1 MTSGPES
8 ETAVPETR
16 QAQILASLTPDRRRI
31 LYAFGAAILVF
42 AVGGFVHA
50 GFASPASV
58 KAILVIASFVGFVAA
73 GQTFV
78 ILIGG
83 IDLSVPWVLNGAAIL
98 FATTSLGRDDRAVP
112 AVLLAL
118 GLGLLTG
125 LVNGVGIAYFAVPAV
140 VMTLGMN
147 GIMEGLTL
155 GVSKGF
161 TCGSCASY
169 APKAVQDVIH
179 TNLAGI
185 PGDLFLWLG
194 VAILITFLL
203 SATSFGRRVYAIGN
217 NNTAAFLAGINVRL
231 VIVVLYMLS
240 GLFAALGGIVL
251 VAYGGQASLGMGDP
265 YLFQSIAAAVIGG
278 VAILGGRG
286 HYLGTLAGSITL
298 VALVSV
304 LLAENMPDWG
314 RDVVYGVVILA
325 ILLLYGRE
333 RQHV

>member
-1 MTSGPES
+1 MS
-8 ETAVPETR
+8 EAEVEVSNEPR
-16 QAQILASLTPDRRRI
+16 WRHVLANLTPDRRRV
-31 LYAFGAAILVF
+31 LYAFGAAVLVF
-42 AVGGFVHA
+42 VIGDILHS
-50 GFASPASV
+50 GFASAASV
-58 KAILVIASFVGFVAA
+58 KSILVIASFVGFVAA

-98 FATTSLGRDDRAVP
+98 LVTSSLGRDGRAVP
-112 AVLLAL
+112 AVLLTL

-125 LVNGVGIAYFAVPAV
+125 LVNGIGIAYLAVPAV

-155 GVSKGF
+155 GLSKGL
-161 TCGSCASY
+161 TCTSCASY
-169 APKAVQDVIH
+169 APKAVQDVVRSDV
-179 TNLAGI
+179 LGVPA
-185 PGDLFLWLG
+185 DLFLWLG
-194 VAILITFLL
+194 IAILISFLL
-203 SATSFGRRVYAIGN
+203 SATTFGRRVYAIGN
-217 NNTAAFLAGINVRL
+217 NETAAFLAGINVRR
-231 VIVVLYMLS
+231 VAVALYMLS

-251 VAYGGQASLGMGDP
+251 VAYGGQATLGMGDP

-278 VAILGGRG
+278 VSILGGRG
-286 HYLGTLAGSITL
+286 HYLGAAAGAITL

-314 RDVVYGVVILA
+314 RNVVYGVSILV

-333 RQHV
+333 RRRV

>member
-1 MTSGPES
+1 MTSPV
-8 ETAVPETR
+8 ETVVPETR
-16 QAQILASLTPDRRRI
+16 WRQVLASLTPDRRRI
-31 LYAFGAAILVF
+31 LYAFGAAVLVF
-42 AVGGFVHA
+42 VVGGFVHS
-50 GFASPASV
+50 GFASAGSV

-78 ILIGG
+78 ILVGG

-98 FATTSLGRDDRAVP
+98 LVTTSLGRDDRAIP
-112 AVLLAL
+112 AVLVAL

-125 LVNGVGIAYFAVPAV
+125 LVNGIGIAYLAVPAV

-155 GVSKGF
+155 GVSKGL
-161 TCGSCASY
+161 TCNSCAAY
-169 APKAVQDVIH
+169 APKAVQDVIQ
-179 TNLAGI
+179 TNVVGI

-194 VAILITFLL
+194 IAVLITFVL

-217 NNTAAFLAGINVRL
+217 NPTAAFLAGINVR
-231 VIVVLYMLS
+231 VVTVALYMLS

-251 VAYGGQASLGMGDP
+251 VAYGGQATLGMGDP

-298 VALVSV
+298 VALISV

-314 RDVVYGVVILA
+314 RDVVYGVVILG

>member
-1 MTSGPES
+1 VTSGTES
-8 ETAVPETR
+8 IAPQPRWR
-16 QAQILASLTPDRRRI
+16 QLLASLTPDRRRV

-42 AVGGFVHA
+42 VVGDLLHS
-50 GFASPASV
+50 GFASTGSV

-78 ILIGG
+78 VLVGG
-83 IDLSVPWVLNGAAIL
+83 IDLSVPWVLNAAAIL
-98 FATTSLGRDDRAVP
+98 LVTSSLGRDGRAAQ
-112 AVLLAL
+112 AVLLTLAL
-118 GLGLLTG
+118 GLVTG
-125 LVNGVGIAYFAVPAV
+125 LANGIGVAYLAVPAV

-147 GIMEGLTL
+147 GIMEGLAL
-155 GVSKGF
+155 GLSKGL

-169 APKAVQDVIH
+169 APKAVQDVVRS
-179 TNLAGI
+179 NVLGVPA
-185 PGDLFLWLG
+185 DLFLWLG
-194 VAILITFLL
+194 IAVVITFLL
-203 SATSFGRRVYAIGN
+203 SATSFGRRIYAIGN
-217 NNTAAFLAGINVRL
+217 NDTAAFLAGINVR
-231 VIVVLYMLS
+231 VVTVALYMLS

-251 VAYGGQASLGMGDP
+251 VAYGGQATLGMGDP

-278 VAILGGRG
+278 VSILGGRG

-314 RDVVYGVVILA
+314 RSVVYGGAILF

-333 RQHV
+333 RRQL

>member
-1 MTSGPES
+1 MTSS
-8 ETAVPETR
+8 VETVANERRWR
-16 QAQILASLTPDRRRI
+16 QVLGALTPDRRRV

-42 AVGGFVHA
+42 VVGDLLHS
-50 GFASPASV
+50 GFASGPSV
-58 KAILVIASFVGFVAA
+58 KSILVVASFVGFVAA

-78 ILIGG
+78 ILVGG

-98 FATTSLGRDDRAVP
+98 LVTSSLGRDGRAAQ
-112 AVLLAL
+112 AVLLTL

-125 LVNGVGIAYFAVPAV
+125 LANGIGIAYLSVPAV

-155 GVSKGF
+155 GLSKGL
-161 TCGSCASY
+161 TCSSCASY
-169 APKAVQDVIH
+169 APKAVQDVVRSDIIGVP
-179 TNLAGI
+179 A
-185 PGDLFLWLG
+185 DLFLWFG
-194 VAILITFLL
+194 VAVVITFLL
-203 SATSFGRRVYAIGN
+203 SATTFGRRIYAIGN
-217 NNTAAFLAGINVRL
+217 NDAAAFLAGISVRL
-231 VIVVLYMLS
+231 VTVVLYMLS

-251 VAYGGQASLGMGDP
+251 VAYGGQATLGMGDP

-278 VAILGGRG
+278 VSILGGRG
-286 HYLGTLAGSITL
+286 HYLGSVAGSITL

-314 RDVVYGVVILA
+314 RSVVYGGAILV

-333 RQHV
+333 RRQL

>member
-1 MTSGPES
+1 MSS
-8 ETAVPETR
+8 QNETVVPEGLLG
-16 QAQILASLTPDRRRI
+16 QVLAILTPDRRRI

-42 AVGGFVHA
+42 VVGNFVHS

-58 KAILVIASFVGFVAA
+58 KAILVIASFVGFVAV

-78 ILIGG
+78 ILVGG

-98 FATTSLGRDDRAVP
+98 FAATSLGRDGRAVP

-118 GLGLLTG
+118 GLGLVTG

-147 GIMEGLTL
+147 GMMEGITL
-155 GVSKGF
+155 GFSKGF

-169 APKAVQDVIH
+169 APKAVQDVIN
-179 TNLAGI
+179 TNVAGI
-185 PGDLFLWLG
+185 PGDLLLWLG

-217 NNTAAFLAGINVRL
+217 NSTAAFLAGINVRL

-251 VAYGGQASLGMGDP
+251 VAYAGQASLGMGDP

-314 RDVVYGVVILA
+314 RDVVYGVVILG

-333 RQHV
+333 RQHA